1 MEKVVRCPARVLLV
15 PQVVALYFDLR
26 PSSFVLVLS
35 LSVSGLSQAA
45 DSVDM
50 HPQWLRHR
58 LRRPIREG
66 VFGDS
71 PWCGGRLMVLGVG
84 FTVVG
89 VGIGQLW
96 YRPCLCGREALGGFA
111 AAFSTVS
118 APQFREFLVVV
129 W

>member
-1 MEKVVRCPARVLLV
+1 MLSV

-35 LSVSGLSQAA
+35 LSLSGLSQAA

-58 LRRPIREG
+58 LRSPIREDL
-66 VFGDS
+66 FGDS
-71 PWCGGRLMVLGVG
+71 PWWGGRLMVLGVG
-84 FTVVG
+84 FAVVG
-89 VGIGQLW
+89 VGVGQLW
-96 YRPCLCGREALGGFA
+96 YRPSLCGREALDGFD

-118 APQFREFLVVV
+118 APRFREF
-129 W
+129 